1 MKRFLKRIHQGNK
14 GFTLIELLIVI
25 AILGVLAA
33 VIVPNVTGFIGRGE
47 EEAAAAELTT
57 VQTGMDLMMVEEG
70 LTTGE
75 VTAVLEA
82 NATDDMSSFPDGTY
96 PLYPDYLRTATTT
109 GTYYCDV
116 NGEVSQATTGY
127 ED

>member
-33 VIVPNVTGFIGRGE
+33 VIIPNVTGLIGRGE
-47 EEAAAAELTT
+47 EEAAAAEKAT
-57 VQTGMDLMMVEEG
+57 VQSTMMTMMVDLG
-70 LTTGE
+70 LTE
-75 VTAVLEA
+75 VTEVTT
-82 NATDDMSSFPDGTY
+82 ATNDMSGFPDGTN
-96 PLYPDYLRTATTT
+96 PLYPDYLHTEETV
-109 GTYYCDV
+109 GTYTCV
-116 NGEVSQATTGY
+116 ASGLVTQATTGY